1 MTVQP
6 SVGLIAKNRAK
17 ENKKLPDKI
26 ATAQFLAQVGTEHL
40 DLKPSLGPT
49 QRQRLIFLGF
59 LSVDLMRGKEKML
72 SVPQKEI
79 FQRPKKFLEKKKET
93 SKYHLFKV
101 KVISFHDRLQ

>member
-1 MTVQP
+1 
-6 SVGLIAKNRAK
+6 
-17 ENKKLPDKI
+17 
-26 ATAQFLAQVGTEHL
+26 
-40 DLKPSLGPT
+40 
-49 QRQRLIFLGF
+49 LGF
-59 LSVDLMRGKEKML
+59 LSVVLMRGKERML